1 MATLRILFVILLF
14 ASAAACGGDP
24 PVLEVGPV
32 GFPAED
38 VRGLSGDQLRT
49 LARLTAVGLAVSENA
64 VLPLGESFLER
75 RREEA
80 LVQRLREH
88 LALERAGIGEDVL
101 RARYAADPEWELE
114 VSHLVVL
121 SERWRNEA
129 HRTAARARAEEA
141 RERLL
146 AGEDFGRVAA
156 DVSEEPGAAE
166 REGRL
171 QPGREG
177 TWVREFWEAAS
188 ALDPGEFSEVTETE
202 YGFHVIFLEDRRQVP
217 FAEAR
222 DRVEA
227 EMAQVVDQRAAWDAW
242 VEERTGGVEGE
253 SERRRILVETA
264 RERGLQVPEAEEAR
278 ITREWERIVGSWIAV
293 LGLEPGMSVT
303 PIRER
308 ALTGLT
314 RSGVEYT
321 TLREQVNLHGPALD
335 DAYPVRFPD
344 RPEDG

>member
-1 MATLRILFVILLF
+1 MATVRTAFFILLS

-32 GFPAED
+32 GFPVED

-49 LARLTAVGLAVSENA
+49 LARLTAVGLAVSEDA
-64 VLPLGESFLER
+64 VLPLGEPFLER

-101 RARYAADPEWELE
+101 RARYTADPEWELE

-129 HRTAARARAEEA
+129 HRAGARARAEEA

-146 AGEDFGRVAA
+146 TGEDFGEVAA
-156 DVSEEPGAAE
+156 DVSEEPGAAD

-177 TWVREFWEAAS
+177 TWVQEFWGAAS
-188 ALDPGEFSEVTETE
+188 TLDPGEFSEVTETE

-227 EMAQVVDQRAAWDAW
+227 EMAEVVDQRAAWDAW
-242 VEERTGGVEGE
+242 VEERAGGVEDE
-253 SERRRILVETA
+253 SERRRILVEAA

-278 ITREWERIVGSWIAV
+278 ITREWERIVGGWIAV
-293 LGLEPGMSVT
+293 LGFEPGMSVT

-308 ALTGLT
+308 ALAGLT

-335 DAYPVRFPD
+335 DAYPVRLPD
-344 RPEDG
+344 RSEDG